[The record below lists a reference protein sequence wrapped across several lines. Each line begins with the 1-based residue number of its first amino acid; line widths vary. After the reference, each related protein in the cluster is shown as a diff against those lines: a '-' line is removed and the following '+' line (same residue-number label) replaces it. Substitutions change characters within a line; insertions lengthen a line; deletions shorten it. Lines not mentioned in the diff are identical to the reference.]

1 MKIQRII
8 PAIAFAA
15 CFAGCDMST
24 PPPPESTA
32 KVEMRQ
38 NEQNQQRLS
47 TSVPAPVVKT
57 SIERKNLK
65 RRIERINTENMVSY
79 VYLLSQTGKVVAY
92 YTINGKVSSL
102 NSYLTAMERTAV
114 VSKNSGEILARG
126 SDGSSRDLSSTVEVV
141 TLEAPDLDGSYGKNV
156 EGVFFFTTEGAY
168 VEWNGQY
175 IWSDQP
181 LKIAQQP
188 ELIQEVK

>member
-1 MKIQRII
+1 MKTKFLFLILLSV
-8 PAIAFAA
+8 A
-15 CFAGCDMST
+15 FAGCDQT
-24 PPPPESTA
+24 AQPPPESTVR
-32 KVEMRQ
+32 VEMRQ

-47 TSVPAPVVKT
+47 TAVPAPVVKT

-65 RRIERINTENMVSY
+65 ERIERINTENMVSY

-114 VSKNSGEILARG
+114 VDKRSGAVLQGGADSLNRFNEA
-126 SDGSSRDLSSTVEVV
+126 VEVV

-156 EGVFFFTTEGAY
+156 EGIFFFTTEGAY

-181 LKIAQQP
+181 LKITQQP
-188 ELIQEVK
+188 ELFQEVR

>member
-1 MKIQRII
+1 MQTKYLFL
-8 PAIAFAA
+8 AITIALSAS
-15 CFAGCDMST
+15 FAGCELPPT
-24 PPPPESTA
+24 PLESTA
-32 KVEMRQ
+32 KIEMRQ

-47 TSVPAPVVKT
+47 TAVPAPVVKT

-65 RRIERINTENMVSY
+65 KRIERINAENMVSY

-102 NSYLTAMERTAV
+102 NSYLTAMERVEKVA
-114 VSKNSGEILARG
+114 
-126 SDGSSRDLSSTVEVV
+126 DGYYCPTFV

-188 ELIQEVK
+188 ELNGAA